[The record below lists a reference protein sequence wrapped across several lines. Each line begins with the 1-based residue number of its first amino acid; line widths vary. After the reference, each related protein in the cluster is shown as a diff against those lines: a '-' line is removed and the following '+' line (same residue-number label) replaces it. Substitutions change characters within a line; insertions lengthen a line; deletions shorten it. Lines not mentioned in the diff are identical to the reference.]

1 MHSVTQDARLLLSR
15 AARTATRYFQERAA
29 EVELSVVQGQ
39 ALMELDTHPGITVG
53 ALSAALSK
61 DQASTSILIDK
72 MMTLG
77 LVRRETDP
85 ADRRRA
91 RLYASKQAEP
101 IVRHLEQARD
111 DINRL
116 VLDALGRE
124 RSGALMSL
132 LEDFLTT
139 IEGTEAGSEN
149 SV

>member
-1 MHSVTQDARLLLSR
+1 
-15 AARTATRYFQERAA
+15 
-29 EVELSVVQGQ
+29 
-39 ALMELDTHPGITVG
+39 MELDTNPGVTVG
-53 ALSAALSK
+53 GLSAALSK

-85 ADRRRA
+85 TDRRRA
-91 RLYASKQAEP
+91 RLFVSEQAEP
-101 IVRHLEQARD
+101 IVKHLELARS

-124 RSGALMSL
+124 RSQTLMAL
-132 LEDFLTT
+132 LEEFLTT